1 MHCILIHITKHYL
14 FSVRLC
20 RQLTKYS
27 SVAYAQPV
35 PYESGSHIRAR
46 LFWYANQ
53 TGPGRV
59 RKTDGSAAQRSAA
72 RTRRGRG
79 ETRAPGAERAAVAL
93 SVNTAL
99 LTLC

>member
-27 SVAYAQPV
+27 SVAYPQPV

-53 TGPGRV
+53 TGPDRV
-59 RKTDGSAAQRSAA
+59 RKTDGSAARPWRDAGAGRRA
-72 RTRRGRG
+72 RGSC
-79 ETRAPGAERAAVAL
+79 AV
-93 SVNTAL
+93 
-99 LTLC
+99 C